1 MARLGR
7 GVGACSAAQGAGS
20 PAASIGT
27 DSGNAHDLQPERRGG
42 YGIGTNGH
50 ANAEAEQADLH
61 QRTGDS
67 AITTAIDDGLHG
79 SRSAVASCGKEDR
92 GVDAS
97 LDDSNVDWS
106 DIFGVATSAPL
117 TSVEAAGTA
126 EAACSSRSSS
136 VGVGTDAAVPNVS
149 VGVQAQLPSTA
160 VAAGSSLS
168 ELETARV
175 EGFLQSLRETNGA
188 ANALTVNTLLVLLK
202 SLSAPA
208 AQRGLMVRL
217 QQEQPRLF
225 ARLHESMR
233 RTQERTRGMH
243 GDDKLATARSSL
255 RADGIAEEETQRAAP
270 GSLLLE
276 GTARPLQAASR
287 LADMD

>member
-175 EGFLQSLRETNGA
+175 EGFLQSLRETNGQSGHVA
-188 ANALTVNTLLVLLK
+188 RSPSETDEAYHRRPGCKSDVSVLRLVLDICALARA
-202 SLSAPA
+202 SARVMSGSVGMNLWPM
-208 AQRGLMVRL
+208 RGLMSQSKCWCIVIGHFNIL
-217 QQEQPRLF
+217 LSF
-225 ARLHESMR
+225 HKVGR
-233 RTQERTRGMH
+233 RNF
-243 GDDKLATARSSL
+243 D
-255 RADGIAEEETQRAAP
+255 
-270 GSLLLE
+270 
-276 GTARPLQAASR
+276 
-287 LADMD
+287 